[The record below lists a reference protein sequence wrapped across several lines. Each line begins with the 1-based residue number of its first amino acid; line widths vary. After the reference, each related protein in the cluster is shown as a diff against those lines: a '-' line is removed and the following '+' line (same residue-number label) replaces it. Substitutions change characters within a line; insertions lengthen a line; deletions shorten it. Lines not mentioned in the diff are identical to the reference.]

1 LRLELRETELS
12 TFSQEISRKERFWRC
27 LAMNQ
32 KNNLIIGLIIAGV
45 VVMSANVDADPRDF
59 VEGLPNIG
67 IMLQEITEV
76 DSSLFVTAF
85 WSMLETIEMAFIGTV
100 VGVAI
105 ALPLSLLAARNLNN
119 KFVYVPIR
127 ALLAAIRTF
136 PSILWAILFVIIV
149 GLGPFAGVL
158 AIIMYTVGFI
168 AKLQYEAIEAID
180 ADPMDAVGAIGV
192 SKLQLIR
199 FVVLPESASHLLSQI
214 LYIFDYN
221 IRQTSILGLV
231 GAGGIGFYII
241 NYIKFF
247 EYGKA
252 AVFMLVVLATVLI
265 IELVSVRIRD
275 KYIVKSQRGMQV
287 KA

>member
-1 LRLELRETELS
+1 MLTFRRE
-12 TFSQEISRKERFWRC
+12 IIRKEKFWRC
-27 LAMNQ
+27 LTLNQ
-32 KNNLIIGLIIAGV
+32 KNNLIVGLIIAGV

-67 IMLQEITEV
+67 IMLQDITEV

-85 WSMLETIEMAFIGTV
+85 WSMLETIQMAFIGTV

-105 ALPLSLLAARNLNN
+105 ALPLSLLAARNLNH

-252 AVFMLVVLATVLI
+252 AVFMLVVLVTVLI
-265 IELVSVRIRD
+265 IDWVSVRVRD

-287 KA
+287 KS

>member
-1 LRLELRETELS
+1 MELREAELL
-12 TFSQEISRKERFWRC
+12 TFNREITHKEKFWRC
-27 LAMNQ
+27 LPMNQ

-45 VVMSANVDADPRDF
+45 VFMSANVDADPRDF

-67 IMLQEITEV
+67 IILQEITEV

-85 WSMLETIEMAFIGTV
+85 WSMLETIQMAFIGTV

-119 KFVYVPIR
+119 KFVYIPIR

-168 AKLQYEAIEAID
+168 AKLQYEAIEAVDI
-180 ADPMDAVGAIGV
+180 DPMDAVSAIGV

-265 IELVSVRIRD
+265 IDWVSVRIRD
-275 KYIVKSQRGMQV
+275 KYIVKSQRGMQI